1 MHDKIN
7 PLDCRVS
14 VRGPIH
20 VRGPFPGGA
29 SKTSALVIQ
38 LLQIRWRVTL
48 VSFRQAYD
56 GNLSSND
63 TNAKEQASENAAA
76 LRITL
81 KREPAT
87 PPGDG
92 FFLSPAQ
99 GTFVLLAY

>member
-1 MHDKIN
+1 M
-7 PLDCRVS
+7 R
-14 VRGPIH
+14 R
-20 VRGPFPGGA
+20 PFPGGA

-48 VSFRQAYD
+48 VSFMQAYD

-81 KREPAT
+81 KREPVT

-92 FFLSPAQ
+92 FFLSPAPRNIC
-99 GTFVLLAY
+99 FISALKYCRRCSNSAAA